1 MKFKTFHYVQSCRK
15 TLGNFPSTPPYIFQR
30 FRTIERD
37 ENRESTVNRRRNKE
51 RAERRKKP
59 GEHERNTRQRVRKSE
74 CHCRNLRTL
83 TSSWLV
89 PPSSSW
95 SQPSPLPPLT
105 STPLLPRCS
114 LCHISFSLSLS
125 SLSLVILPARFASN
139 PLLHLS
145 LSNSSFLPSRDIHST
160 LSPTTSFV
168 FPPREFQV
176 FCDNSCAVKY
186 SSANIECDDRA
197 AMIERSIG
205 QCNVNII
212 ALSICNFTR
221 FVKLFMTTY
230 LFIYC
235 FGLLSGCP

>member
-1 MKFKTFHYVQSCRK
+1 M
-15 TLGNFPSTPPYIFQR
+15 
-30 FRTIERD
+30 RTG
-37 ENRESTVNRRRNKE
+37 NRRWIE
-51 RAERRKKP
+51 GETRRGRRGEKKP

-95 SQPSPLPPLT
+95 SQPSPPLPPLT

-114 LCHISFSLSLS
+114 LCHISFSLSPP
-125 SLSLVILPARFASN
+125 SLSLSYLHVSLRILSSI
-139 PLLHLS
+139 S

-186 SSANIECDDRA
+186 SSANIQSA
-197 AMIERSIG
+197 TIELQWSSEASVSASVNI
-205 QCNVNII
+205 NII
-212 ALSICNFTR
+212 ALSICNFTK

-230 LFIYC
+230 LFIYY